1 MIRREKDIAD
11 PRLSQAFWRLKRGEE
26 KGEGRGIVTLVSQRS
41 AFDALNRKQQEAA
54 QFGSGPLLIIAG
66 AGTGKT
72 NTLAHRV
79 AHLVLSGAKPER
91 ILLLT
96 FTRRAA
102 LEMTRRTQRIVGSKF
117 QVPVPV
123 RVPIPGSNSERG
135 TDERGTGIRNAEPHA
150 IRFPWSGTFH
160 SIANRLIRR
169 HAAAVGLDTSFSV
182 LDRGDAADLMD
193 VLRHELGFSKA
204 DKRFPR
210 KDTCLAIYSHR
221 VNTQRPLAD
230 TLDALFP
237 WCAEWEPQLT
247 QLYRAYVERKLANQA
262 LDYDDLLL
270 YWHAMMSDQRLA
282 AEIGGEFDHI
292 LVDEYQDTNV
302 LQAEILTNLRRNGDG
317 VTVVGDDAQAIYAFR
332 AATVDNIL
340 GFPDQYV
347 PANGLPAS
355 VITLE
360 DNYRSTQGVLDAANV
375 LMAESTRQ
383 YRKVLRTTK
392 GAGHAPHYVTVADD
406 QSQAEYVVARV
417 LETRETGVPLK
428 RQAVLFRSSHHS
440 DTLELELTRR
450 NIPYVKYGGLKFLEA
465 AHVKDLL
472 SVLRW
477 ADNPKNRIAAFR
489 ALQLL
494 PGMGPSTAEQIVNR
508 FERTGYSWMALRD
521 TFPACRA
528 DQPPPKATAV
538 RRSIAKAEAPEA
550 RRRTEAWDPF
560 AELMVGLAVTE
571 GPWQGQVARTR
582 EWFEPHLERIYDS
595 AHVRLG
601 DLIQLERLAQ
611 QFATRDQFLAEL
623 ALDPPA
629 VTGDLSGT
637 PYLDEDY
644 LILSTVHSAKGQE
657 WDAVYILNVA
667 DGNFPSEFSTGRVD
681 QIEEERRLLYVA
693 MTRAKNDLHL
703 IAPLKYYVTGQPK
716 SGDRHVYGAKSRFL
730 TPAVIATLATTTWPA
745 GSQDVPSAAGGAA
758 RVNVAGKLRTMW

>member
-1 MIRREKDIAD
+1 
-11 PRLSQAFWRLKRGEE
+11 
-26 KGEGRGIVTLVSQRS
+26 VTVTSGLDHLNERQR
-41 AFDALNRKQQEAA
+41 EAA

-79 AHLVLSGAKPER
+79 AHLVLSGARPDR

-102 LEMTRRTQRIVGSKF
+102 QEMIRRTQRIVGAYKAGLPPSPRLEWSAEASHEGGKACAQGF
-117 QVPVPV
+117 SPASEV
-123 RVPIPGSNSERG
+123 RL
-135 TDERGTGIRNAEPHA
+135 
-150 IRFPWSGTFH
+150 PWSGTFH
-160 SIANRLIRR
+160 SVANRLIRR
-169 HAAAVGLDTSFSV
+169 HAAAVGLDPGFSV
-182 LDRGDAADLMD
+182 LDRGDAADLLD
-193 VLRHELGFSKA
+193 VLRHELGFSKSN
-204 DKRFPR
+204 KRFPR

-230 TLDALFP
+230 TLDTLFP
-237 WCAEWEPQLT
+237 WCADWETQLT
-247 QLYRAYVERKLANQA
+247 KLYRAYVDKKLANQA

-270 YWHAMMSDQRLA
+270 YWHAMMSDERLA
-282 AEIGGEFDHI
+282 ADISGEFDHI

-302 LQAEILTNLRRNGDG
+302 LQAEILKRLRQDGSG
-317 VTVVGDDAQAIYAFR
+317 VTVVGDDAQAIYSFR

-340 GFPDQYV
+340 GFPEQYV
-347 PANGLPAS
+347 PENGRAAS
-355 VITLE
+355 IVTLE
-360 DNYRSTQGVLDAANV
+360 ENYRSTQGVLDAANA
-375 LMAESTRQ
+375 LIAEGARQ
-383 YRKVLRTTK
+383 YQKVLRARR
-392 GAGHAPHYVTVADD
+392 GAGHRPRYVCVSDD
-406 QSQAEYVVARV
+406 HAQAEYVVAGV
-417 LETRETGVPLK
+417 LDARESGVPLK

-494 PGMGPSTAEQIVNR
+494 PGMGPSTAEQLMAQ
-508 FERTGYSWMALRD
+508 FEQAGHSWISLKNLRVSTGLM
-521 TFPACRA
+521 
-528 DQPPPKATAV
+528 
-538 RRSIAKAEAPEA
+538 
-550 RRRTEAWDPF
+550 EAWSPF
-560 AELMVGLAVTE
+560 AALMIGLASPE
-571 GPWQGQVARTR
+571 GPWQGQVARAR
-582 EWFEPHLERIYDS
+582 EWFEPHLERMYDS
-595 AHVRLG
+595 AQVRIG
-601 DLIQLERLAQ
+601 DLVQLERLAQ

-629 VTGDLSGT
+629 ATGDNAGS

-644 LILSTVHSAKGQE
+644 LVLSTVHSAKGQE
-657 WDAVYILNVA
+657 WDSVYLLNVS
-667 DGNFPSEFSTGRVD
+667 DGSFPSDLSTGHSD

-703 IAPLKYYVTGQPK
+703 IAPLKYYVANQAKT
-716 SGDRHVYGAKSRFL
+716 GDRHVYGAKSRFL
-730 TPAVIATLATTTWPA
+730 TPAVMAKLTPITWPIA
-745 GSQDVPSAAGGAA
+745 HEEERNVSSTQP
-758 RVNVAGKLRTMW
+758 RLNVAGQLRSLW

>member
-1 MIRREKDIAD
+1 MAE
-11 PRLSQAFWRLKRGEE
+11 P
-26 KGEGRGIVTLVSQRS
+26 
-41 AFDALNRKQQEAA
+41 
-54 QFGSGPLLIIAG
+54 
-66 AGTGKT
+66 GT
-72 NTLAHRV
+72 
-79 AHLVLSGAKPER
+79 
-91 ILLLT
+91 
-96 FTRRAA
+96 
-102 LEMTRRTQRIVGSKF
+102 
-117 QVPVPV
+117 
-123 RVPIPGSNSERG
+123 
-135 TDERGTGIRNAEPHA
+135 RNPEPHA
-150 IRFPWSGTFH
+150 VRIPWSGTFH

-204 DKRFPR
+204 EKRFPR

-221 VNTQRPLAD
+221 VNTQRPLAE
-230 TLDALFP
+230 TLDGLFP
-237 WCAEWEPQLT
+237 WCAEWEAQLT
-247 QLYRAYVERKLANQA
+247 QLYRAYVEKKLANQA

-270 YWHAMMSDQRLA
+270 YWHAMMSDDRLA
-282 AEIGGEFDHI
+282 ADISSQFDHI

-302 LQAEILTNLRRNGDG
+302 LQAEILKRLRQHGDG
-317 VTVVGDDAQAIYAFR
+317 VTVVGDDAQAIYSFR

-340 GFPDQYV
+340 GFPDQYR
-347 PANGLPAS
+347 PDNGRPAS

-360 DNYRSTQGVLDAANV
+360 DNYRSTQAVLDAANA
-375 LMAESTRQ
+375 LMAEGARQ

-392 GAGHAPHYVTVADD
+392 GAGHPPCYVTVADD
-406 QSQAEYVVARV
+406 QAQAEYVVARI
-417 LETRETGVPLK
+417 LDTRESGVPLK

-450 NIPYVKYGGLKFLEA
+450 NIPFVKYGGLKFLEA

-472 SVLRW
+472 AVLRW

-494 PGMGPSTAEQIVNR
+494 PGMGPSTAEQFVAR
-508 FERTGYSWMALRD
+508 FERSGLFVERLFARLSAAP
-521 TFPACRA
+521 PADLA
-528 DQPPPKATAV
+528 
-538 RRSIAKAEAPEA
+538 
-550 RRRTEAWDPF
+550 EAWDPF

-582 EWFEPHLERIYDS
+582 EWFEPHLERIYES
-595 AHVRLG
+595 AQVRLG

-644 LILSTVHSAKGQE
+644 LVLSTVHSAKGQE

-667 DGNFPSEFSTGRVD
+667 DGNFPSEFSTGKSE

-703 IAPLKYYVTGQPK
+703 IAPLKYYVANQPK
-716 SGDRHVYGAKSRFL
+716 HGDRHVYGARSRFL
-730 TPAVIATLATTTWPA
+730 TKAVMSKLDAITWPDNGDSPGA
-745 GSQDVPSAAGGAA
+745 LAPSNA
-758 RVNVAGKLRTMW
+758 RVNVAGKLRSMW

>member
-1 MIRREKDIAD
+1 MPHA
-11 PRLSQAFWRLKRGEE
+11 P
-26 KGEGRGIVTLVSQRS
+26 TL
-41 AFDALNRKQQEAA
+41 DALNLRQQEAA

-102 LEMTRRTQRIVGSKF
+102 LEMIRRTQRILGSGF

-123 RVPIPGSNSERG
+123 RVPVPSS
-135 TDERGTGIRNAEPHA
+135 NAEPGTRNLEPHA
-150 IRFPWSGTFH
+150 VRLPWSGTFH

-169 HAAAVGLDTSFSV
+169 HAAAVGLDVGFSV

-193 VLRHELGFSKA
+193 VLRHELGFSKVE
-204 DKRFPR
+204 KRFPR

-221 VNTQRPLAD
+221 VNTQRPLAE

-247 QLYRAYVERKLANQA
+247 ELYRAYVEKKLENQA

-270 YWHAMMSDQRLA
+270 YWHAMMSDERLA
-282 AEIGGEFDHI
+282 AEIGSEFDHI

-302 LQAEILTNLRRNGDG
+302 LQAEILKHLRPSGDG
-317 VTVVGDDAQAIYAFR
+317 VTVVGDDAQAIYSFR

-340 GFPDQYV
+340 GFPEQYV
-347 PANGLPAS
+347 PENGLPAS

-375 LMAESTRQ
+375 LMGEGTRQ

-392 GAGHAPHYVTVADD
+392 GAGHPPHYVTVADD
-406 QSQAEYVVARV
+406 QSQAEYVVARI
-417 LETRETGVPLK
+417 LETRESGVPLK

-440 DTLELELTRR
+440 DVLELELTRR
-450 NIPYVKYGGLKFLEA
+450 NIPFVKYGGLKFLEA

-494 PGMGPSTAEQIVNR
+494 PGMGPATAEQVFAR
-508 FERTGYSWMALRD
+508 FESSGFSWMTLRE
-521 TFPACRA
+521 A
-528 DQPPPKATAV
+528 DRV
-538 RRSIAKAEAPEA
+538 CLAEAPQA
-550 RRRTEAWDPF
+550 RRREAWDPF

-571 GPWQGQVARTR
+571 GPWQGQVARAR

-601 DLIQLERLAQ
+601 DLLQLERLAQ

-667 DGNFPSEFSTGRVD
+667 DGNFPSEFSTGKSD

-703 IAPLKYYVTGQPK
+703 IAPLKYYVANQPK
-716 SGDRHVYGAKSRFL
+716 HGDRHVYGARSRFL
-730 TPAVIATLATTTWPA
+730 TKAVMAKLDAIAWPEDGDRA
-745 GSQDVPSAAGGAA
+745 SAAASTKA
-758 RVNVAGKLRTMW
+758 RVNVAGQLRSMW

>member
-1 MIRREKDIAD
+1 M
-11 PRLSQAFWRLKRGEE
+11 PN
-26 KGEGRGIVTLVSQRS
+26 VSTPEHLNQR
-41 AFDALNRKQQEAA
+41 QQEAA
-54 QFGSGPLLIIAG
+54 GFGSGPLLIIAG

-79 AHLVLSGAKPER
+79 AHLVRSGAKPER

-102 LEMTRRTQRIVGSKF
+102 LEMTRRTQRILGAMGARGAEHAPDAPI
-117 QVPVPV
+117 VPAA
-123 RVPIPGSNSERG
+123 PIAPLAP
-135 TDERGTGIRNAEPHA
+135 IAPIAPA
-150 IRFPWSGTFH
+150 IRLPWSGTFH

-169 HAAAVGLDTSFSV
+169 HAAAVGLDASFSV
-182 LDRGDAADLMD
+182 LDRSDAADLID

-204 DKRFPR
+204 EKRFPR

-221 VNTQRPLAD
+221 VNTQQPLAD
-230 TLDALFP
+230 TLDAVFP
-237 WCAEWEPQLT
+237 WCAEWEPQLIE
-247 QLYRAYVERKLANQA
+247 LYRAYVEKKFVNQA

-270 YWHAMMSDQRLA
+270 YWHAMMGDQQLA

-302 LQAEILTNLRRNGDG
+302 LQAEILKQLRPNGSG
-317 VTVVGDDAQAIYAFR
+317 VTVVGDDAQAIYSFR

-340 GFPDQYV
+340 GFPDRYL
-347 PANGLPAS
+347 AENGLAAS

-360 DNYRSTQGVLDAANV
+360 ENYRSTQGVLDAANA
-375 LMAESTRQ
+375 LIAEGTRQ
-383 YRKVLRTTK
+383 YRKVLRTTR
-392 GAGHAPHYVTVADD
+392 GAGHKPRYVTVTDD
-406 QSQAEYVVARV
+406 QAQAEYVVARV
-417 LETRETGVPLK
+417 LETRESGVPLK

-440 DTLELELTRR
+440 DPLELELTRR
-450 NIPYVKYGGLKFLEA
+450 NIPFVKYGGLKFLEA

-472 SVLRW
+472 AVLRW

-494 PGMGPSTAEQIVNR
+494 PGLGPSTAEQVVER
-508 FERTGYSWMALRD
+508 FERADFSWTA
-521 TFPACRA
+521 FAA
-528 DQPPPKATAV
+528 FQPPAAV
-538 RRSIAKAEAPEA
+538 AD
-550 RRRTEAWDPF
+550 AWTPF
-560 AELMVGLAVTE
+560 AELMVGLAVTD
-571 GPWQGQVARTR
+571 GPWQGQVGRAR

-595 AHVRLG
+595 PHVRAG
-601 DLIQLERLAQ
+601 DLVQLERLAQ

-629 VTGDLSGT
+629 ASGDHAGT

-657 WDAVYILNVA
+657 WDTVFILNVA
-667 DGNFPSEFSTGRVD
+667 DGNFPSEFSTGRSD

-693 MTRAKNDLHL
+693 MTRARNDLHL
-703 IAPLKYYVTGQPK
+703 IAPLKYYVTNQPK
-716 SGDRHVYGAKSRFL
+716 TGDRHVYGARSRFL
-730 TPAVIATLATTTWPA
+730 TKPVMEKLDTIVWPDMHDGTDAPKATK
-745 GSQDVPSAAGGAA
+745 A
-758 RVNVAGKLRTMW
+758 RVNVAGRLRGMW